1 MLNNPH
7 VHHNLKNKVLELHE
21 RSTDLNRELSCSD
34 LQQHTYV
41 SVTSLMQS
49 KARSLTGDADNHV
62 PTSASVLFQGAP
74 IFSVS
79 VPGMYPN
86 NQLIQKNLKFFRSQ

>member
-1 MLNNPH
+1 M
-7 VHHNLKNKVLELHE
+7 KGVLI
-21 RSTDLNRELSCSD
+21 STGSFHDSD

-86 NQLIQKNLKFFRSQ
+86 NQLIQKNLNSSDLSNYPT